1 MLSYITS
8 LLTSVW
14 TFVSLDQAFYNV
26 YYGYR
31 LLAVLCIINY
41 ISYLILEQ
49 ILSRTFPKFNDL
61 TYAEKKYTV
70 KNLSKS
76 CVLLYILITLSPMIY
91 NIIFN
96 GVWDNEKVHFYGTL
110 YASTDVTGLLL
121 VPNLAK
127 ATKIHHITVWV
138 FSTLNMISNH
148 EINGLHRALI
158 VLGFFSV
165 IPYIVNT
172 YLGLRHLDTP
182 YIKNKIVDIALFS
195 YVNSVIANI
204 TLQHLYVFR
213 WVSHFNIF
221 SLIYISLYYLILYDD
236 IKLIK
241 YLYHKYRKGEHVV
254 VVVENP
260 LTNSPRLAT
269 L

>member
-1 MLSYITS
+1 MIS
-8 LLTSVW
+8 LLTNVW
-14 TFVSLDQAFYNV
+14 TFVSFDQAVSNV

-31 LLAVLCIINY
+31 LLAVLCVINY
-41 ISYLILEQ
+41 ISYLVLERILAG
-49 ILSRTFPKFNDL
+49 IFPKFNDL
-61 TYAEKKYTV
+61 TYAERKYTV

-76 CVLLYILITLSPMIY
+76 CVLLYILITLSPTIY

-96 GVWDNEKVHFYGTL
+96 SIWNNERVHFYGVL

-121 VPNLAK
+121 VPNLAS
-127 ATKIHHITVWV
+127 ATKVHHITVWI
-138 FSTLNMISNH
+138 FATLNMISNH

-165 IPYIVNT
+165 IPYVVNT

-204 TLQHLYVFR
+204 VLQHLYVFR
-213 WVSHFNIF
+213 WVPHFNIF

-241 YLYHKYRKGEHVV
+241 YLYHKYRKGEQLVV
-254 VVVENP
+254 ITESP
-260 LTNSPRLAT
+260 LTDSPLKK
-269 L
+269 